1 MSTWTVIPWKT
12 ETSHKGNAI
21 TGTMAVPWK
30 AFVAVCILQVA
41 VCAHAFVGVPPP
53 TLLGNPGAT
62 CARAHRASSLVCL
75 KAQLTATE
83 LPTAEAFTTLAN
95 AKLRKVRLGIVW
107 WVG

>member
-1 MSTWTVIPWKT
+1 
-12 ETSHKGNAI
+12 
-21 TGTMAVPWK
+21 MAVAGPWK
-30 AFVAVCILQVA
+30 AAVAVCILQLA

-53 TLLGNPGAT
+53 TLLGHPGAT

-95 AKLRKVRLGIVW
+95 AKLRKVRSGCLGFGGGR
-107 WVG
+107 VGLGGGRPLGLNFEGAGGR